1 MKNRNEYF
9 KKDFETDEELI
20 KYSKQIEEKSLRIFY
35 DKYID
40 KDMAIFEENS
50 YGGKGGLGQNIEKY
64 FFGYAPNSNKNADF
78 LELGRELK
86 VVPLKEVKKKK
97 DSPEI
102 RIRKGLSVKE
112 RMVITIID
120 YFSLVNESWTENTMK
135 NKIKL
140 LLMFY
145 LYEKDS
151 ESLDYIFKIVDL
163 WEPSKEDMRIIEQDW
178 KKIQTKVLR
187 GEAHNLSEGD
197 TLYLGACTKGA
208 NSNSV
213 RSQPYSEIVAKQRAF
228 SFKSSYMNI
237 VLNELLERKSGEK
250 SSSKFFK
257 LLSDM
262 DSDLETKINSIF
274 LKYKNKTIREICIE
288 KNIQERESKDFYRR
302 VISKVLVGDEN
313 AIIEEIEK
321 AGIKMKVIRVDNK
334 GKIPEHISFPAFDF
348 IDLSNE
354 EWEESELRNMLE
366 VTKFMFVILKKD
378 CTNSEFKKLSGEE
391 KNKHLRLENI
401 ILWNMPINDIEGSA
415 KKVWEKTK
423 KVILEGIPT
432 EIKGKVRTNSFPKAK
447 EFGVMHVRPH
457 ARDTEDTKPL
467 PNGEKFTKQ
476 CFWLNKEYIQDIIK

>member
-9 KKDFETDEELI
+9 KKDFETDEELL
-20 KYSKQIEEKSLRIFY
+20 KYSKQIEEKSLRKFY
-35 DKYID
+35 DNYID
-40 KDMAIFEENS
+40 KDMAIFEESS

-64 FFGYAPNSNKNADF
+64 FFGYAPNSNKSADF

-102 RIRKGLSVKE
+102 RFRKGFSVKE

-120 YFSLVNESWTENTMK
+120 YVSLANETWAENTMK

-151 ESLDYIFKIVDL
+151 DSLDYIFKIVDL
-163 WEPSKEDMRIIEQDW
+163 WEPSKEDMRIIEEDW
-178 KKIQTKVLR
+178 KKIQYKVLK

-208 NSNSV
+208 NSSSV
-213 RSQPYSEIVAKQRAF
+213 RMQPYSDMVAKQRAF
-228 SFKSSYMNI
+228 SFKQSYMNI
-237 VLNELLERKSGEK
+237 VLNELLERKNGENSNTK
-250 SSSKFFK
+250 VLK

-262 DSDLETKINSIF
+262 DSDLEKKINAIF
-274 LKYKNKTIREICIE
+274 LQYKNKTISEICTE
-288 KNIQERESKDFYRR
+288 KNIEEGNSKDFYRR
-302 VISKVLVGDEN
+302 VVSKILVGDEN

-348 IDLSNE
+348 IEVANE
-354 EWEESELRNMLE
+354 EWEESELRNTLE
-366 VTKFMFVILKKD
+366 VTKFMFVVLQSD
-378 CTNSEFKKLSGEE
+378 CTNGEFKKYLDSE
-391 KNKHLRLENI
+391 KKRHLKLEKI
-401 ILWNMPINDIEGSA
+401 ILWNMPIVDIEGSS

-423 KVILEGIPT
+423 KVILEGVPT
-432 EIKGKVRTNSFPKAK
+432 EMKGKIRTNKFPKAK

-457 ARDTEDTKPL
+457 ARDAEDTKLL
-467 PNGEKFTKQ
+467 PNGQKFTKQ
-476 CFWLNKEYIQDIIK
+476 CFWLNKEYIQEIIK